1 MEDITTND
9 KHSIWRVQFG
19 ACTHRLD
26 NPNTSDVSFEQQLVL
41 SFNLFRFSGKP
52 SSSSNSSN
60 DGSNNNNDDNGNTI
74 MVCFDLPLLESIL
87 SFFQGHGLNVRGYWS
102 SVAVSFLELVGGCE
116 GVDATFKT
124 IVDAIQ
130 NQ

>member
-9 KHSIWRVQFG
+9 KNSIWRVQFG
-19 ACTHRLD
+19 ACTHHLD
-26 NPNTSDVSFEQQLVL
+26 NPNTTNVSFKQQLVL
-41 SFNLFRFSGKP
+41 SFHQWGSPENP
-52 SSSSNSSN
+52 SSSSNVDNN
-60 DGSNNNNDDNGNTI
+60 DDNNDDNGNTI